1 MKYFVYIFVFPLIII
16 ACNKSDDINN
26 FENID
31 KFQNGVADKIEA
43 DSVVVK
49 YHKFFMEA
57 PRKANYLWAM
67 TGYCK
72 QSKDSGFENGYILE
86 SRSPIANKYI
96 YDEFAISIQTSNIPL
111 DRSSNTF
118 NLKPQCFKYGEF
130 SHTLSD
136 YFDEGLDAYSQVL
149 DSVFYKE
156 VYRPNTTGEGGVSIM
171 PTFYE
176 YRTTIVKDITIT
188 ANVPLF
194 NREAGTDIS
203 DKFKIVLFYM
213 NALSCPSYIISSE
226 TSEVAYVM
234 RKDGIYHIVDNGE
247 RIIAPVQLYGKSY
260 EPCRNADINLKEWA
274 QGKYYADPALY
285 VQFTEKPSE
294 LPCKA
299 IFTVT
304 LTTSDNELTADTVE
318 VELL

>member
-1 MKYFVYIFVFPLIII
+1 MKHLLYIILFTLVIF
-16 ACNKSDDINN
+16 ACSKSDDTNN
-26 FENID
+26 SENID
-31 KFQNGVADKIEA
+31 KFQNGEAGKTEA

-49 YHKFFMEA
+49 YRKAYMEA
-57 PRKANYLWAM
+57 PRNANYLWAM

-72 QSKDSGFENGYILE
+72 QSKDSGFDEGYVLD
-86 SRSPIANKYI
+86 SRSSTANKYS
-96 YDEFAISIQTSNIPL
+96 YDELAISIQTSNLPL
-111 DRSSNTF
+111 DRSDNTF
-118 NLKPQCFKYGEF
+118 NLRPQCFKYGEF
-130 SHTLSD
+130 SHTLTD
-136 YFDEGLDAYSQVL
+136 YLDEGSDAYSQVL

-156 VYRPNTTGEGGVSIM
+156 VYRPNATGDGGPTTMG
-171 PTFYE
+171 TFYE

-194 NREAGTDIS
+194 NREPGTDIS

-213 NALSCPSYIISSE
+213 NAMACPSYIISSE
-226 TSEVAYVM
+226 TSEVAYVI
-234 RKDGIYHIVDNGE
+234 RKDGIYHISDNGGS
-247 RIIAPVQLYGKSY
+247 RIPPIKLYGKTY
-260 EPCRNADINLKEWA
+260 EPYRNADINLKEWA

-304 LTTSDNELTADTVE
+304 LFTADNELTASTVE